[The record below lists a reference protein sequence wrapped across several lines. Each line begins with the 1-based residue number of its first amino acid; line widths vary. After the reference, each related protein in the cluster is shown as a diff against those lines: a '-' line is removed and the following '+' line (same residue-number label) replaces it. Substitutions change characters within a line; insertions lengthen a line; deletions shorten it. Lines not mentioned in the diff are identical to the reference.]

1 MHFYVIIKIIVGKWF
16 GLLFRDGLYGE
27 KCENFIQRF
36 VQPHPT
42 LTCARQFLSR
52 AAPASICYQVPNY
65 VIAIYRNYGC
75 ITTNHERRSIMN
87 NIIICFSFTGIQRSC
102 WGNHYHLKGVVWYNA
117 TSLYKLSTLLY
128 EVIRIDIR

>member
-1 MHFYVIIKIIVGKWF
+1 MENDSVFFLGMVCMAKNAKISFNASFNHI
-16 GLLFRDGLYGE
+16 LYSYLC
-27 KCENFIQRF
+27 KTI
-36 VQPHPT
+36 P
-42 LTCARQFLSR
+42 LSR

-128 EVIRIDIR
+128 NENTLNRRALFYLIT